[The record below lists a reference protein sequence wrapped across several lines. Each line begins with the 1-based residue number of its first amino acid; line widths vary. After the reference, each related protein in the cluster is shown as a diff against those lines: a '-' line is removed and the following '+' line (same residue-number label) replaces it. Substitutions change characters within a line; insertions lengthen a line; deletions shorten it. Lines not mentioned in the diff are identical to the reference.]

1 MKETKKRRY
10 IVSTIMYGMIL
21 IFIQLPWVVLKGKN
35 YSIYAAYFRIKAKG
49 IKALSEMAASVWDG
63 NLTIIRIQLI
73 LLIVFQIVIVLH
85 IVTQWL
91 HKEYYL
97 NIAALVV
104 LGLYIVVNESG
115 FGMLADNST
124 KTILIPAIIMI
135 FVMAEVLI
143 RKMLDVW
150 KDAKESAEI
159 FAEKEREEKEE
170 ERRRLYFPGNYTK
183 LFYQMVWHNFKYD
196 WKDYGLLLFCG
207 VIVSAF
213 SFAGLGIYQMMAKAH
228 RAENFLLG
236 EGLGRILLNAMLPM
250 AVCAIF
256 LMVFVLVFY
265 MKKWTQN
272 YSVFVTLGIRKK
284 ALYTIIGIEI
294 VVAFLCSLIA
304 GGLLGNMI
312 MFLLRK
318 VIFSMLAK
326 GIVLSKVT
334 WLTYVKGTLVV
345 VAVYIISLMATRDI
359 VSDFNL
365 VRASIRNIAKEHMP
379 QRRTKL
385 FITAGIII
393 CMIAIFEYRQLR
405 NHESMYLLFAFF
417 AGIFLLIRFVGAGY
431 LRRAKKTPAY
441 LPQMLNRNH
450 LYYKSKTTARYVLA
464 LTILNVCAVFYFL
477 FQVVSVTIAEKPE
490 SLYPYDF
497 VCIADDGDDAIFDRI
512 KNGYQAKIIEYPM
525 VRVANADKTEQSEG
539 VQQGKRPLNRNHL
552 YYKSKTTARYVLAL
566 TILNVCAV
574 FYFLFQVV
582 SVTIAEKPESLYP
595 YDFVCIADDGDDAI
609 FDRIK
614 NGYQAKI
621 IEYPMVRV
629 ANADKTEQNE
639 GVQQGKRPQ
648 GQQIGISESTYKQL
662 KKYVDPSYKEEA
674 MHLDRNG
681 KKVYLVHQQ
690 DRSVKAQPVDW
701 TFGKKK
707 PFLHIGLPCEYY
719 TLYSP
724 SKAYPKRTIEGE
736 EIGSLIGC
744 FRQGKLENIVVFSD
758 AYFKKAQ
765 GMWKYTNILTGDKI
779 EEKALRIDGVTIKQ
793 GPTKLVLIQ
802 ADPKYQKAIEKK
814 MKKLEKNHTYEA
826 QYDFEVHCWYSKK
839 TAVNDLKTEYTMKL
853 IINTFVL
860 LTMTISGLFLMYI
873 KSLSEMSD
881 KKARADFLKCM
892 GMRKKERVSLL
903 KRELYYFYWL
913 PELIT
918 IVVTSIFTAATFHA
932 RMYTHAVRIAWLKHA
947 VWIWLMYLAV
957 QWGFAWILGRFII
970 RKVEGKDE

>member
-1 MKETKKRRY
+1 MKEAKKRRN
-10 IVSTIMYGMIL
+10 IALTLLYGMSL
-21 IFIQLPWVVLKGKN
+21 IFMQLPWVVLNGKS
-35 YSIYAAYFRIKAKG
+35 YSIYSAYFQIKTKG
-49 IKALSEMAASVWDG
+49 IKALSEMEASAWDG
-63 NLTIIRIQLI
+63 NITIIRIQLI

-97 NIAALVV
+97 NIAALVI
-104 LGLYIVVNESG
+104 LGVYIVVNESG
-115 FGMLADNST
+115 FGMLSDNST

-143 RKMLDVW
+143 SKMLDVW
-150 KDAKESAEI
+150 KDARESAEI
-159 FAEKEREEKEE
+159 FAEKDREEKEE

-196 WKDYGLLLFCG
+196 WKDYSLLLLCG

-213 SFAGLGIYQMMAKAH
+213 SFVGLGIYQMMAKAH

-256 LMVFVLVFY
+256 LMVFVLIFY
-265 MKKWTQN
+265 LKKWTQN

-284 ALYTIIGIEI
+284 ALYTLMGIEI
-294 VVAFLCSLIA
+294 AFAFLCSLIA
-304 GGLLGNMI
+304 GGLLGNVI
-312 MFLLRK
+312 MFLLQK
-318 VIFSMLAK
+318 VIFSMLVK

-345 VAVYIISLMATRDI
+345 LAVYIIALMATRDI

-365 VRASIRNIAKEHMP
+365 VRASTRNIAKEHMP

-385 FITAGIII
+385 FVTAGIVI
-393 CMIAIFEYRQLR
+393 CMITIFEYRQLR

-417 AGIFLLIRFVGAGY
+417 AGMFLLIRFVGAGY

-441 LPQMLNRNH
+441 LSQMLNRNQ
-450 LYYKSKTTARYVLA
+450 LYYKSKTTAWYVLA
-464 LTILNVCAVFYFL
+464 LTVLNVCAVFYFL

-497 VCIADDGDDAIFDRI
+497 VCIADDGDDAIFDGI
-512 KNGYQAKIIEYPM
+512 KT
-525 VRVANADKTEQSEG
+525 D
-539 VQQGKRPLNRNHL
+539 
-552 YYKSKTTARYVLAL
+552 
-566 TILNVCAV
+566 
-574 FYFLFQVV
+574 
-582 SVTIAEKPESLYP
+582 
-595 YDFVCIADDGDDAI
+595 
-609 FDRIK
+609 
-614 NGYQAKI
+614 YQAKI

-639 GVQQGKRPQ
+639 SMQQGKRPQ
-648 GQQIGISESTYKQL
+648 GQQIGISESTYRQL
-662 KKYVDPSYKEEA
+662 KKYVDPSYKEKA
-674 MHLDRNG
+674 LHLDQNG

-779 EEKALRIDGVTIKQ
+779 EEKTMRIDGVTIKQ
-793 GPTKLVLIQ
+793 GPTKLVLIR
-802 ADPKYQKAIEKK
+802 ADQKYQTAIEKK

-826 QYDFEVHCWYSKK
+826 QYDSEVHCWYSKK

-881 KKARADFLKCM
+881 KKARAKFLKCM
-892 GMRKKERVSLL
+892 GMRKQERVSLL

-918 IVVTSIFTAATFHA
+918 IVVTAIFTAATFHA

-947 VWIWLMYLAV
+947 VWIWFMYLAI